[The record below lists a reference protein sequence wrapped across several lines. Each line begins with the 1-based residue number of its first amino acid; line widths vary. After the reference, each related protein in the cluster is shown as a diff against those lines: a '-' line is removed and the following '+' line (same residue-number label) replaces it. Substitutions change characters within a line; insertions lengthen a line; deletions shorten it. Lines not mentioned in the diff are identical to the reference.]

1 MGLSGETGVTLGNS
15 APSRVGRATIRAR
28 ERGAAVRGPGRDL
41 SPDGLAGLV
50 VIGGDGTFG
59 LAHRFTLLG
68 LPIVG
73 FPNTIDNGIVGTT
86 NCFGFDAATTRCR

>member
-1 MGLSGETGVTLGNS
+1 
-15 APSRVGRATIRAR
+15 
-28 ERGAAVRGPGRDL
+28 
-41 SPDGLAGLV
+41 V